1 MTTLNEQMREK
12 AKELLVEFMKDAPT
26 CDYPEESID
35 GGKLLEEIHAERLQE
50 ELGIRIAT
58 ALTEAHAA
66 GRQEILDRLPSDIE
80 IAEAYD
86 AKRAAVGGRGNTIH
100 MMAGWIEAYREIKS
114 RLTGEV

>member
-1 MTTLNEQMREK
+1 MTNNLKAPKRGDANEQMREK
-12 AKELLVEFMKDAPT
+12 AAQINISYGCWDNPGNKDAQRL
-26 CDYPEESID
+26 ID
-35 GGKLLEEIHAERLQE
+35 VIAEALQ
-50 ELGIRIAT
+50 
-58 ALTEAHAA
+58 EAHAA

-114 RLTGEV
+114 RLTGES

>member
-1 MTTLNEQMREK
+1 MTNNLNEQMREK
-12 AKELLVEFMKDAPT
+12 AEKL
-26 CDYPEESID
+26 ID
-35 GGKLLEEIHAERLQE
+35 HVIAVGWEADGQIIEALQ
-50 ELGIRIAT
+50 
-58 ALTEAHAA
+58 EAHAN